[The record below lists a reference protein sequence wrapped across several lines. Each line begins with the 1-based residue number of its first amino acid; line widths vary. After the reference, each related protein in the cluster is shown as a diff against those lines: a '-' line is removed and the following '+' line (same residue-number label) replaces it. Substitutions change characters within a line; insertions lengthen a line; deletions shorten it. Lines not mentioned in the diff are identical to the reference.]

1 MKKLLLLCISVYA
14 FHSYAQ
20 EYPRKEI
27 NIRNFIQDIV
37 GNPDGGVNEDLFES
51 LYQNY
56 LNPIDLNKIT
66 REQLASVYILS
77 EKQINSFFDYRQK
90 AGNLLSI
97 YELQSIPEFDLRT
110 IYKLIP
116 FVAVKPDGL
125 SFGTLTDGFGGSNQ
139 YLLLRYAQILETKK
153 GFTDPTSTSK
163 VRYEG

>member
-1 MKKLLLLCISVYA
+1 MKKLLLLCLSVCV
-14 FHSYAQ
+14 FHTYAQ

-56 LNPIDLNKIT
+56 LNPIDLNKVT
-66 REQLASVYILS
+66 REQLSSVYILS
-77 EKQINSFFDYRQK
+77 EKQLNSFFNYRQK

-97 YELQSIPEFDLRT
+97 YELQSIPDFDLRT

-116 FVAVKPDGL
+116 FVAVKSDGL
-125 SFGTLTDGFGGSNQ
+125 TFGTLADGFGGSHQ
-139 YLLLRYAQILETKK
+139 YLLQI
-153 GFTDPTSTSK
+153 GRAH
-163 VRYEG
+163 V